1 MFFKIVKD
9 LKFQKTLTC
18 WQTTDY
24 SEKQTTFEYFGNQK
38 NKCSSKNKFSFSIV
52 EKKNVIR
59 KEIDLLQINET
70 AQCMEIPTK
79 ITKENFDLVSDFIQN
94 LNDCIASSAFPTV
107 LKWAAMLCKFTEN
120 IPRTQKN
127 HRPGIFYQMFQKFIK
142 SLSLIKCLGTLLLS
156 LQNSSEI
163 LKWVAML
170 KIAYC
175 QC

>member
-1 MFFKIVKD
+1 M
-9 LKFQKTLTC
+9 
-18 WQTTDY
+18 
-24 SEKQTTFEYFGNQK
+24 
-38 NKCSSKNKFSFSIV
+38 
-52 EKKNVIR
+52 
-59 KEIDLLQINET
+59 LQINET